1 MPARIRSNFAEEPHP
16 ASARAATST
25 PYEWWVSC
33 EAGEGRRSRRRSHDA
48 KRVAGDQCGMR
59 VAIPSEPSHL
69 SSALS
74 PHDALDAKVWYHLLL
89 SASML
94 AQANEMCAAHSS
106 WQAHDLST
114 ARTGWTAGPQSVP
127 SRMSGK
133 NRDEFPDFD
142 NLRLEQVLG
151 GFVCGACTVGKSL
164 RVMAS
169 LMRGQR
175 IER

>member
-48 KRVAGDQCGMR
+48 KRVAGDQCGVR

-142 NLRLEQVLG
+142 NLRLEQVTDYG
-151 GFVCGACTVGKSL
+151 RVQVSNKKYL
-164 RVMAS
+164 RV
-169 LMRGQR
+169 L
-175 IER
+175 